1 MDGCDLYYRGGG
13 CWEGGGEGGWRIR
26 RLNVEKRKSDLRKII
41 KVKQIRKQKN
51 AVFF

>member
-1 MDGCDLYYRGGG
+1 MAEAGNGGG
-13 CWEGGGEGGWRIR
+13 GVR